1 MASICGRLGVG
12 TSEAF
17 RSLFTRPGNKLARV
31 VNSAKG
37 VDKLAKTA
45 KSAAELTSSILEHT
59 QGTETD
65 SFVTASKVAKGFGDA
80 RTVIALG
87 NAFNGSLPA
96 TVQSARSCFAHIQAS
111 RKPEEKRQNVLMK
124 DVCVTHGRRAAAD
137 ACAMIGGVTYLTTF
151 GAIRPLLFVNKLLA
165 KPFLSSQ
172 AKNGLGSSVSYIM
185 AANHAAS
192 VVGSALN
199 ISAERADCDE
209 RCKRILNG
217 EADEV
222 LGANNEMC
230 QQSVRQRAIA
240 GEKSRSLT
248 RIKYSIL
255 AMIEKFLEC
264 VADVFKLVPLPIT
277 QGIRAIVAAGC
288 TLSAAII
295 GLCTFWSK
303 A

>member
-1 MASICGRLGVG
+1 M
-12 TSEAF
+12 
-17 RSLFTRPGNKLARV
+17 
-31 VNSAKG
+31 NSAKG

-45 KSAAELTSSILEHT
+45 KSAAELTASILEHT
-59 QGTETD
+59 EGTGTD

-96 TVQSARSCFAHIQAS
+96 TVQSARSCFAHLQAA
-111 RKPEEKRQNVLMK
+111 RKPEEKRPNVLMK
-124 DVCVTHGRRAAAD
+124 EVCVTHGRRAAAD

-151 GAIRPLLFVNKLLA
+151 GAIRPVLFVNKLLA

-172 AKNGLGSSVSYIM
+172 AKNGLGSSVGYIM

-192 VVGSALN
+192 VVGAGLN

-222 LGANNEMC
+222 LGANNDLGKE
-230 QQSVRQRAIA
+230 SVRQRAIA

-255 AMIEKFLEC
+255 TMIEKFLEC
-264 VADVFKLVPLPIT
+264 VADLFKLVPLPIT

>member
-1 MASICGRLGVG
+1 MASICGRLGG
-12 TSEAF
+12 SASGAF
-17 RSLFTRPGNKLARV
+17 KAFFTQPGNKVARV

-45 KSAAELTSSILEHT
+45 KSAAELTASILEHT
-59 QGTETD
+59 EGTGTD

-96 TVQSARSCFAHIQAS
+96 TIQSARSCFAHLQAA
-111 RKPEEKRQNVLMK
+111 RQPEEKSQSALMK
-124 DVCVTHGRRAAAD
+124 DVCASHKRRAAAD
-137 ACAMIGGVTYLTTF
+137 ACAVIGGATYLTTF
-151 GAIRPLLFVNKLLA
+151 GAIRPVLFVNKLLA

-172 AKNGLGSSVSYIM
+172 AKNGLGSSVGYIM

-192 VVGSALN
+192 VLGSALN
-199 ISAERADCDE
+199 ISAERADCEE
-209 RCKRILNG
+209 RCKRILEG
-217 EADEV
+217 QADEA
-222 LGANNEMC
+222 LGANNDMGRE
-230 QQSVRQRAIA
+230 SVRQRAIT
-240 GEKSRSLT
+240 GEKTRSLT

-255 AMIEKFLEC
+255 SMLEKFLEC

-277 QGIRAIVAAGC
+277 QGVRAIVAAGC
-288 TLSAAII
+288 TLTSAII

>member
-1 MASICGRLGVG
+1 MASICGRLGVSTCG
-12 TSEAF
+12 AVKAF
-17 RSLFTRPGNKLARV
+17 FTQPGNKVARV

-45 KSAAELTSSILEHT
+45 KSAAELTASILEHT
-59 QGTETD
+59 GGTGTD

-80 RTVIALG
+80 RAVIALG

-96 TVQSARSCFAHIQAS
+96 TIQSARSCFAHLQAAG
-111 RKPEEKRQNVLMK
+111 KPEEKCRSVLMK
-124 DVCVTHGRRAAAD
+124 DVCVAHKRRAAAD
-137 ACAMIGGVTYLTTF
+137 ACAVVGGASYLTTF
-151 GAIRPLLFVNKLLA
+151 GVIRPLLFVNKLLA

-185 AANHAAS
+185 TANHAAS
-192 VVGSALN
+192 VLGSALS
-199 ISAERADCDE
+199 ISAERADCEE
-209 RCKRILNG
+209 RCNRILCG
-217 EADEV
+217 QADEV
-222 LGANNEMC
+222 LGINNTMC
-230 QQSVRQRAIA
+230 EQFVRQRAVV
-240 GEKSRSLT
+240 GEKFRTLT

-255 AMIEKFLEC
+255 SMIEKFLEC

-277 QGIRAIVAAGC
+277 QSVRAIIAAGC
-288 TLSAAII
+288 TLTAAII

>member
-12 TSEAF
+12 TSEAL

-45 KSAAELTSSILEHT
+45 KSAAELTSSILEYT

-65 SFVTASKVAKGFGDA
+65 SFVTASKVAKGLGEA

-96 TVQSARSCFAHIQAS
+96 TVQSARSCFAHLQAV
-111 RKPEEKRQNVLMK
+111 RKPEEKRPNVLMK

-137 ACAMIGGVTYLTTF
+137 ACALIGGVTYLTTF

-192 VVGSALN
+192 VVGAGLN

-222 LGANNEMC
+222 LGANNEMGKE
-230 QQSVRQRAIA
+230 SVRQRAIA

-248 RIKYSIL
+248 RIKYGIL
-255 AMIEKFLEC
+255 TMIEKFLEC
-264 VADVFKLVPLPIT
+264 VADIFKLVPLPIT

>member
-1 MASICGRLGVG
+1 MASICGRLGVSTG
-12 TSEAF
+12 EAL
-17 RSLFTRPGNKLARV
+17 RSFFTRPGNKLARV

-45 KSAAELTSSILEHT
+45 KSAAELTASILEHT
-59 QGTETD
+59 EGTGTD

-96 TVQSARSCFAHIQAS
+96 TVQSARSCFDHIRAA
-111 RKPEEKRQNVLMK
+111 RKPEEKGQNVLMK
-124 DVCVTHGRRAAAD
+124 DVCVAHKRRAAAD
-137 ACAMIGGVTYLTTF
+137 ACAAIGGATYLTTF
-151 GAIRPLLFVNKLLA
+151 GVIRPVLFVNKLLA

-172 AKNGLGSSVSYIM
+172 AKNGLGSSVGYIM

-192 VVGSALN
+192 VVGAGLN

-209 RCKRILNG
+209 RCKRILSG
-217 EADEV
+217 QADQV
-222 LGANNEMC
+222 LGANNEMGVEF
-230 QQSVRQRAIA
+230 VRQRAVA
-240 GEKSRSLT
+240 GEKSRSMT

-255 AMIEKFLEC
+255 TMIEKFLEC
-264 VADVFKLVPLPIT
+264 VSDLFKLVPLPIT

-288 TLSAAII
+288 TLSAAVI
-295 GLCTFWSK
+295 GLCVFWSK

>member
-12 TSEAF
+12 TSEAL

-37 VDKLAKTA
+37 VDKIAKTA
-45 KSAAELTSSILEHT
+45 KSAAELTASILEHT

-96 TVQSARSCFAHIQAS
+96 TVQSARSCFAHIQAV
-111 RKPEEKRQNVLMK
+111 RNPEEKRQNVLMK
-124 DVCVTHGRRAAAD
+124 EVCVTHGRRAAAD

-172 AKNGLGSSVSYIM
+172 AKNGLGSSVGYIM

-192 VVGSALN
+192 VLGAGLN

-222 LGANNEMC
+222 LGANNDLGKE
-230 QQSVRQRAIA
+230 SVRQRAIA

-255 AMIEKFLEC
+255 TMIEKFLEC
-264 VADVFKLVPLPIT
+264 VADLFKLVPLPIT

>member
-12 TSEAF
+12 TSEAL

-45 KSAAELTSSILEHT
+45 KSAAELTSSILEYT

-65 SFVTASKVAKGFGDA
+65 SFVTASKVAKGLGEA

-96 TVQSARSCFAHIQAS
+96 TVQSARSCFAHLQAV
-111 RKPEEKRQNVLMK
+111 RNPEEKRQNVLMK
-124 DVCVTHGRRAAAD
+124 EVCVTHGRRAAAD

-172 AKNGLGSSVSYIM
+172 AKNGLGSSVGYIM

-192 VVGSALN
+192 VVGAGLN

-222 LGANNEMC
+222 LGANNDLGKE
-230 QQSVRQRAIA
+230 SVRQRAIA

-255 AMIEKFLEC
+255 TMIEKFLEC
-264 VADVFKLVPLPIT
+264 VADLFKLVPLPIT

>member
-12 TSEAF
+12 TSEAL

-45 KSAAELTSSILEHT
+45 KSAAELTASILEHT
-59 QGTETD
+59 EGTGTD

-96 TVQSARSCFAHIQAS
+96 TIQSARSCFAHLQAA
-111 RKPEEKRQNVLMK
+111 RKPEEQRQSVLMK
-124 DVCVTHGRRAAAD
+124 DVCVSHKRRAAAD
-137 ACAMIGGVTYLTTF
+137 ACAVIGGATYLTTF
-151 GAIRPLLFVNKLLA
+151 GAIRPVLFVNKLLA

-172 AKNGLGSSVSYIM
+172 AKNGLGSSVGYIM

-192 VVGSALN
+192 VLGSALN
-199 ISAERADCDE
+199 ISAERADCEE
-209 RCKRILNG
+209 RCKRILAG
-217 EADEV
+217 QADEV
-222 LGANNEMC
+222 LGANNDMGKE
-230 QQSVRQRAIA
+230 SVRQRAIT

-255 AMIEKFLEC
+255 SMIEKFLEC

-277 QGIRAIVAAGC
+277 QGVRAIVAAGC
-288 TLSAAII
+288 TLTSAII
-295 GLCTFWSK
+295 GLGTFWSK